1 MEFKNILKT
10 IWTYRKFLIKYT
22 IIISV
27 LIFVLLFLFF
37 PISYQSTVT
46 VLPPEKN
53 TNMGGISAL
62 LGNNG
67 SPDISNLISG
77 GLSNAN
83 SQLFVEIIKSRTA
96 AEYVIRKNNLIS
108 FFNAED
114 MEEAVNKLQKK
125 IEIEVS
131 KEGIIKL
138 SAELSTNVFPLLGDE
153 KTKVRKLS
161 ADVANTYIE
170 ALDYLNRKKLS
181 SKARNAREYIEDQI
195 VKTRYTLD
203 SVEISLSNFQ
213 KTNKTI
219 SLPEQVK
226 NSIETAAKI
235 KSEIVK
241 TEIELGLAEKNMRDN
256 NQALLS
262 LREKLHQ
269 LNEQYSKIEVGSP
282 DYQMSFKEVPELG
295 KTLSSLLREVKIQ
308 NEVYLMLQQQYY
320 KEKIQENKDIPTIE
334 ILDIAIP
341 PKKPSGPRMFLAS
354 GLGGFSAFAL
364 LSLLLVYSENKN
376 LGLFKKYV

>member
-108 FFNAED
+108 FF
-114 MEEAVNKLQKK
+114 
-125 IEIEVS
+125 
-131 KEGIIKL
+131 
-138 SAELSTNVFPLLGDE
+138 
-153 KTKVRKLS
+153 
-161 ADVANTYIE
+161 
-170 ALDYLNRKKLS
+170 
-181 SKARNAREYIEDQI
+181 
-195 VKTRYTLD
+195 
-203 SVEISLSNFQ
+203 
-213 KTNKTI
+213 
-219 SLPEQVK
+219 
-226 NSIETAAKI
+226 
-235 KSEIVK
+235 
-241 TEIELGLAEKNMRDN
+241 
-256 NQALLS
+256 
-262 LREKLHQ
+262 
-269 LNEQYSKIEVGSP
+269 
-282 DYQMSFKEVPELG
+282 
-295 KTLSSLLREVKIQ
+295 
-308 NEVYLMLQQQYY
+308 
-320 KEKIQENKDIPTIE
+320 
-334 ILDIAIP
+334 
-341 PKKPSGPRMFLAS
+341 
-354 GLGGFSAFAL
+354 
-364 LSLLLVYSENKN
+364 
-376 LGLFKKYV
+376 